1 MDASDVSLQDHD
13 QCGGLLECPT
23 DRHEVFD
30 TAFSH
35 DLTYRWRRSDKDQ
48 SALEFSKAPEGLD
61 KNTQTK
67 AVDSGESLEIYHH
80 RSRFPAKM
88 VEGLSEGGRRVGTEL
103 SSDGNH
109 RRTGRVTHLDVQIHR
124 GHIVLSPLQRVADG
138 GLCTLNG
145 VGVLVG

>member
-1 MDASDVSLQDHD
+1 MDVGDVSLQDHD
-13 QCGGLLECPT
+13 QCGGLLEGST

-35 DLTYRWRRSDKDQ
+35 DLTYRRGRSNKDQ
-48 SALEFSKAPEGLD
+48 GALEFSKAPESLD

-67 AVDSGESLEIYHH
+67 AVNSGESLEIDHH
-80 RSRFPAKM
+80 RPGFPAQM

-103 SSDGNH
+103 PSDGDH

-124 GHIVLSPLQRVADG
+124 GPIVLSPLQRVADG
-138 GLCTLNG
+138 GSCTPNG